1 MARPQRPDTVEM
13 AVTAAGIKITTPSER
28 VNIITIFEFYS
39 QNKTSPQVID
49 QDEINLIII
58 FTVQCPHLP
67 QL

>member
-13 AVTAAGIKITTPSER
+13 AVTAVGIKITTPSER